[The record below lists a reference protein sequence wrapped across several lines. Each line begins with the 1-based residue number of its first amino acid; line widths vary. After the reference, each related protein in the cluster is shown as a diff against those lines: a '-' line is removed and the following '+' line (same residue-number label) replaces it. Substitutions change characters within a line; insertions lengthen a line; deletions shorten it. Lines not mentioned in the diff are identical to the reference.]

1 MAEQL
6 KLRLDPLRPLLL
18 VAPESKAGLRID
30 AALCLHLVRLS
41 YDQLPAAKEA
51 LVTTAIEPLFKSAN
65 TGADAED
72 LAEARGLHIRLAVK
86 VLDAAQPPER
96 KSKPKKALI
105 AIIATLASGF
115 ALLLFVF
122 VRQAL
127 ANASQDEESAAK
139 MAAIRSSWRRALG
152 RV

>member
-1 MAEQL
+1 M
-6 KLRLDPLRPLLL
+6 R
-18 VAPESKAGLRID
+18 G
-30 AALCLHLVRLS
+30 
-41 YDQLPAAKEA
+41 Y
-51 LVTTAIEPLFKSAN
+51 
-65 TGADAED
+65 
-72 LAEARGLHIRLAVK
+72 LAETAPDFKQALTELANLRAQLAKQDKDEAAGNGAGQGDYISRYRDFKYHETLFELFAKQYELARVDEAREGAVIQ

-127 ANASQDEESAAK
+127 RNAGSDQETAGKLIQLK
-139 MAAIRSSWRRALG
+139 MSWRRALG
-152 RV
+152 KA